1 MGGAQALVLGDEPTT
16 SCCLPERRAFLR
28 RLAADG
34 ETGLRAAAEIVL
46 AEGPVPD
53 VVQKIFDLPVP
64 SDPRCCWCSP

>member
-1 MGGAQALVLGDEPTT
+1 MGSAQALVWADEPAT
-16 SCCLPERRAFLR
+16 SCHLPECRACLR
-28 RLAADG
+28 RIAADG

-46 AEGPVPD
+46 AEGAVPD